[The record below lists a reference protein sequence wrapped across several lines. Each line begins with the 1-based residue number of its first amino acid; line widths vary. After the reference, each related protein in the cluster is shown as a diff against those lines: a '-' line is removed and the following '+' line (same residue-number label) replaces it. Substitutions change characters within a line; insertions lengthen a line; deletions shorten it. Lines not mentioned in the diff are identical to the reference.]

1 MPKIRLFRL
10 PALLAG
16 CVWLA
21 GCQTMMPTA
30 QTPYAMVSPSDAATP
45 VADPWTWTDAR
56 PSAMPDNR
64 ETASGL
70 VFGDA
75 VMRPRPFVMVQREFH
90 RAVAGHEAA
99 DALTQRLQGKA
110 IRLDAFE
117 ASVGL
122 WSRLSEKQTHKW
134 EFVRVHL
141 VVSVDGQRFEA
152 LDVHRFNHGDQP
164 SPISIPLRNVVENIV
179 QQMHLF

>member
-1 MPKIRLFRL
+1 MQKFRRFHL
-10 PALLAG
+10 PAMLAS

-30 QTPYAMVSPSDAATP
+30 QTPYAMVSPSDAAAP
-45 VADPWTWTDAR
+45 AADLWTWTDAR
-56 PSAMPDNR
+56 PSAMPENR
-64 ETASGL
+64 EIASGL

-75 VMRPRPFVMVQREFH
+75 VMRPRPFVMVQREF
-90 RAVAGHEAA
+90 RTAVAGHEAA

-122 WSRLSEKQTHKW
+122 WSRLSEKQASKW

-141 VVSVDGQRFEA
+141 AVTVDGQRFEA
-152 LDVHRFNHGDQP
+152 LDVHRFNNDDQP